1 MPVTAKLSSR
11 FYEKLGDD
19 VTNDLVNWL
28 NNVDAEFRNQLRE
41 ANDRNWDRLRA
52 EFRSELADFRTE
64 MRTGFAD
71 VRTALSDV
79 RSDLRVEIH
88 QESVK
93 QLRWQFGFW
102 TTALL
107 AFAGLKFL

>member
-41 ANDRNWDRLRA
+41 ANDRNWDGL
-52 EFRSELADFRTE
+52 
-64 MRTGFAD
+64 
-71 VRTALSDV
+71 
-79 RSDLRVEIH
+79 RSDLETH
-88 QESVK
+88 SAKLTGE
-93 QLRWQFGFW
+93 F
-102 TTALL
+102 
-107 AFAGLKFL
+107 